1 MAKKHIGHCPCPLC
15 GGSVPLEEN
24 EAGTLSFR
32 CVPCDWS
39 PYFKAHTD
47 GNRHIRKSA
56 TLKAAPEP
64 APAATTKPAAPAAKP
79 APTPAPAPAAKP
91 RGIFQI

>member
-1 MAKKHIGHCPCPLC
+1 M
-15 GGSVPLEEN
+15 EEN

-47 GNRHIRKSA
+47 SNRIVRASA
-56 TLKAAPEP
+56 TLKAAPAPAPEPIAAKPEPKPEP
-64 APAATTKPAAPAAKP
+64 APK
-79 APTPAPAPAAKP
+79 PAPAPAVK
-91 RGIFQI
+91 RHVLFG